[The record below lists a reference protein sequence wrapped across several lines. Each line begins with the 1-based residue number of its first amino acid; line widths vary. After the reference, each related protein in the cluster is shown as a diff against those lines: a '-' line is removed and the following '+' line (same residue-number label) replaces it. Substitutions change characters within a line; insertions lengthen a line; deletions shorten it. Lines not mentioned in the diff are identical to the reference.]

1 MKKHSTREQRTK
13 CEAQKEH
20 TVIERAM
27 ASNYSDKRRARGMKI
42 EEGGGRWIDKCP
54 KKSLFQYHQGSVP
67 PPALTSSAVLRR
79 PSQSADHDFFQLLW
93 MFPRCNVCV
102 SLSGS
107 SPEVFISRCP
117 ETPPA
122 EALTAAT
129 VRLKHQSPTVEALVN
144 KFFLLQNY
152 TISKRV
158 GRRYFAVRNNVMG
171 ISLSFESIFT
181 PLMH

>member
-1 MKKHSTREQRTK
+1 MKKHSTREQRTE

-67 PPALTSSAVLRR
+67 LPALTSSPVLRR

-102 SLSGS
+102 SLPGS

-144 KFFLLQNY
+144 KFFTCRITQ
-152 TISKRV
+152 
-158 GRRYFAVRNNVMG
+158 
-171 ISLSFESIFT
+171 SLRG
-181 PLMH
+181 